1 MIKECE
7 DKNQPCALVRYTL
20 HIDCQNNPPSHLI
33 SGNDNSNGRAIG
45 AVLIIKLK
53 FNQFNLSSMQI
64 SRVVI
69 AGVTSGVGK
78 TTVAVGIMH
87 ALRNRGLRVQ
97 PFKVGPDFIDP
108 SYHTLVTKR
117 NSRNLDV
124 WMMGKRGVLDC
135 FASACENADIAV
147 IEGVMGLFD
156 GVSGK
161 TDFASTAHVAKI
173 LDAPI
178 VLVVDA
184 SKGARSI
191 AAIILGFLHFDRKL
205 RIAAVILNNIGGQR
219 HANYISEALAG
230 TVKIP
235 VVGILTRNSDIKM
248 EERHLGLVPALEL
261 RESKR
266 DIIIRTARS
275 ISESIDV
282 NRILS
287 LCSKSSL
294 PDALD
299 HLKRPARARIA
310 VALDESF
317 NFYYADNLIALKR
330 SGAQIV
336 FFSPVR
342 DQKLPVGVH
351 GIILGGGFPEVL
363 ADRLEKNRT
372 MVSSIRRSV
381 EEGMPVYGECGGLMY
396 LTRSITG
403 YKGEKKARKM
413 AGIVEADTLMT
424 GRLTLNYTDADCE
437 GPVFGKT
444 HLRGHEFH
452 YSSIENIASD
462 SRFAYSMKK
471 GKGVTG
477 NQDGFII
484 NENSLAAYMHLHFA
498 NRKLPDRMVL
508 SCVRYSR
515 R

>member
-1 MIKECE
+1 
-7 DKNQPCALVRYTL
+7 
-20 HIDCQNNPPSHLI
+20 
-33 SGNDNSNGRAIG
+33 
-45 AVLIIKLK
+45 
-53 FNQFNLSSMQI
+53 MQI

-87 ALRNRGLRVQ
+87 ALRKRGLRVQ

-124 WMMGKRGVLDC
+124 WMMGRQGVLDC
-135 FASACENADIAV
+135 FASASENADIAV

-156 GVSGK
+156 GMSGK

-178 VLVVDA
+178 ILVVDA

-205 RIAAVILNNIGGQR
+205 RIAAVILNNVAGER
-219 HANYISEALAG
+219 HANYITEALAG
-230 TVKIP
+230 IVKIP
-235 VVGILTRNSDIKM
+235 VAGILSRNSSIKM

-261 RESKR
+261 RETR
-266 DIIIRTARS
+266 RQVILRTARHMA
-275 ISESIDV
+275 ESIDV
-282 NRILS
+282 DRVLS
-287 LCSKSSL
+287 LCSTRPL
-294 PDALD
+294 PDAPD
-299 HLKRPARARIA
+299 HSKRPARVRIA

-317 NFYYADNLIALKR
+317 NFYYTDNLIALKR
-330 SGAQIV
+330 SGAQLV

-342 DQKLPVGVH
+342 EQKVPDRVS
-351 GIILGGGFPEVL
+351 GIMLGGGFPEVL
-363 ADRLEKNRT
+363 ADRLENNRS
-372 MVSSIRRSV
+372 MLRSIRKAVV
-381 EEGMPVYGECGGLMY
+381 EEAMPVYGECGGLMY
-396 LTRSITG
+396 LTRSISG
-403 YKGEKKARKM
+403 YNGEKKARKM
-413 AGIVEADTLMT
+413 AGIVDADTLMT
-424 GRLTLNYTDADCE
+424 GRLTLNYTDAECE
-437 GPVFGKT
+437 GPVFGKM

-452 YSSIENIASD
+452 YSSIENIARD
-462 SRFAYSMKK
+462 SRFAYCMKK

-484 NENSLAAYMHLHFA
+484 NDNGLAAYMHLHFA
-498 NRKLPDRMVL
+498 NRKLPERMVL
-508 SCVRYSR
+508 SCARYSR